1 MKTDVML
8 TSLTDD
14 RVGVLV
20 DVLENLL
27 QAPQTADAA
36 LEAALGA
43 LVVGAFQPAASKS
56 TTVITLQQYRI
67 LQLRGCTNVRICT
80 YS

>member
-43 LVVGAFQPAASKS
+43 LVVGAFQPAAIRDKN
-56 TTVITLQQYRI
+56 TAVVMLQ
-67 LQLRGCTNVRICT
+67 
-80 YS
+80 